1 MSVSPQRGQPTWS
14 YVVAHHPES
23 GPEAVGGLGQANRR
37 LDLAVGER
45 PLAEGVD
52 ASRGKAAVYIVF
64 AACRQNEAS
73 VAAAVVADAD
83 VDRAFRI
90 ILQLIVGSVVVPF
103 LDIPAIGVEACG
115 VEKVFPHQSIA
126 GHSRRTRLWRRCPG
140 AEGAEGQHCR
150 EYYCF
155 HCSGGEIRISLLRL
169 WFRGAQYRFVRARG
183 WPRGVPEGRNI
194 RRERRHRCRSLPQ

>member
-1 MSVSPQRGQPTWS
+1 MRRGLHGAGQVGDEDLVGARFGGGVEHS
-14 YVVAHHPES
+14 LHL
-23 GPEAVGGLGQANRR
+23 VGGQ
-37 LDLAVGER
+37 LAAQV
-45 PLAEGVD
+45 AVEG
-52 ASRGKAAVYIVF
+52 
-64 AACRQNEAS
+64 
-73 VAAAVVADAD
+73 VVADAD

-169 WFRGAQYRFVRARG
+169 
-183 WPRGVPEGRNI
+183 
-194 RRERRHRCRSLPQ
+194 